1 MTAEQIR
8 HARDLLTRPDNTV
21 SAIARLLGV
30 SRASI
35 YKYVARSPPGAQ
47 PPPAFRTA
55 VAARVNWQLT
65 LRPLAD
71 NGCTGR
77 DGSADGDDD
86 RARSAVHDA
95 MRSPGPLSRRRVS
108 RIPFTER
115 VLAQDGLLRWHRR
128 VSLRRRERRVPE
140 LALDALAAVPGREVD
155 QPT

>member
-86 RARSAVHDA
+86 RARSAVRDA
-95 MRSPGPLSRRRVS
+95 MAVAGAAHPQEGEPHPLYGAGACGHPGS
-108 RIPFTER
+108 
-115 VLAQDGLLRWHRR
+115 G
-128 VSLRRRERRVPE
+128 
-140 LALDALAAVPGREVD
+140 
-155 QPT
+155 